1 MSESGRTPVLVAA
14 ARTPVGRF
22 GGALGAMTAVELGAT
37 AIIPADYC
45 RDPDSP
51 LLFSG
56 LEHQAAATLRT
67 DGAAPIVTPYAA
79 GRPRPILIPPG
90 GRLRRHN
97 YFFQDLP

>member
-56 LEHQAAATLRT
+56 L
-67 DGAAPIVTPYAA
+67 AAPSTKRQRRCARTA
-79 GRPRPILIPPG
+79 PP
-90 GRLRRHN
+90 
-97 YFFQDLP
+97 PS